1 MSADSRDVDVDA
13 PIRVQHRHGAAP
25 EAAVVHLRTDRE
37 IGRAAATEQ
46 AARRGFGCTEV
57 DPAAFLQI
65 ATFVPVVIASE
76 MCACPNRELDQIAE
90 RGVGMPDLAD
100 IPGLQGP
107 ACGAA

>member
-1 MSADSRDVDVDA
+1 MGADSRDVDVDA

-57 DPAAFLQI
+57 DPTAFLQI
-65 ATFVPVVIASE
+65 ATFVPVLCV
-76 MCACPNRELDQIAE
+76 CPNRELDQIAE
-90 RGVGMPDLAD
+90 RGVGMPYLAD